1 MKTIFSGLLIGN
13 RILAVIL
20 SFFVLSTLSFSQIPL
35 SGLQLWLK
43 ADDGVTLNGSTVSQW
58 IDQSG
63 NGNDATQ
70 SNTDRQPMFVDN
82 GLNNK
87 PVLHFDG
94 VNDRLGLTGSSTMSQ
109 ISLFIVFKIDSGLSG
124 NNGTDPISISSNFIW
139 EL

>member
-43 ADDGVTLNGSTVSQW
+43 ADYGVTLNGSTVSQW

-70 SNTDRQPMFVDN
+70 SIPI
-82 GLNNK
+82 
-87 PVLHFDG
+87 
-94 VNDRLGLTGSSTMSQ
+94 GSRC
-109 ISLFIVFKIDSGLSG
+109 L
-124 NNGTDPISISSNFIW
+124 
-139 EL
+139 